1 MLGEQRWVWAT
12 LGAIFLIFSIHFSP
26 ALRRIF
32 SYRYAVFFGS
42 ISFPVYLIHSFF
54 MRTVLVWI
62 IHGFIPQTLGF
73 MTYVYDAIGM
83 VLWMGLL
90 IRVSVL
96 WRDRIDASFGVF
108 TEWIENVMLGK
119 RSLMEPIRTV
129 QEKVPNF
136 YHVTQPADCEQK
148 ESKV

>member
-1 MLGEQRWVWAT
+1 MIGEQRWVWAT

-26 ALRRIF
+26 RLRRIF
-32 SYRYAVFFGS
+32 SYHHAVFFGS

-73 MTYVYDAIGM
+73 MTYVYNAIGM
-83 VLWMGLL
+83 IVWMALL
-90 IRVSVL
+90 IRVSMF
-96 WRDRIDASFGVF
+96 WRDRIDGWCAVF
-108 TEWIENVMLGK
+108 TEWIEDVMLGK
-119 RSLMEPIRTV
+119 KSLMELAQAIL
-129 QEKVPNF
+129 EKVPNLSRGA
-136 YHVTQPADCEQK
+136 QPVDTEQK